1 MLFHNQGGYYN
12 SLLLQALELL
22 PGRGERD
29 NCDLKAGR
37 PLDSRIIKK
46 RINSQKSCNNLAKA
60 CLPFSLKEWVVTTKY
75 PPLLSFQVH
84 VRIYK
89 PSHILPSHWDD
100 VSPISPKLC
109 SYTYTWISDRRSVKL
124 RKCVSF

>member
-29 NCDLKAGR
+29 NPDLKAGQ

-46 RINSQKSCNNLAKA
+46 ELTLKNPVTILQKLV
-60 CLPFSLKEWVVTTKY
+60 SL
-75 PPLLSFQVH
+75 
-84 VRIYK
+84 
-89 PSHILPSHWDD
+89 
-100 VSPISPKLC
+100 
-109 SYTYTWISDRRSVKL
+109 SVWKSEL
-124 RKCVSF
+124 